1 MKKSLSAFRDALV
14 VAALAAAAVGTAC
27 APGAPNRLR
36 TTPKPDDAAAKI
48 VEADA
53 LVRRGHFTAFKKASA
68 LYKEIYL
75 RPGRPE
81 GVTSRYVRSLIL
93 LRIRECQ
100 IGILFGPTAEQARR
114 VIRENP
120 GLRGLSPFVEMADM
134 LSVGQPTAGI
144 QTDINSVQVK
154 HWIDDAGRLR
164 SELKAKA
171 AGEDFY
177 AYLYVSFF
185 GAVAGWSAD
194 RNEDLSAVYA
204 LFPDSPLMLYANAVR
219 YTKEKPDILV
229 RLAEADPE
237 FFEAYF
243 NLGGLDLAER
253 KLLSAEKNFLK
264 ALPGM
269 GGSPQETIY
278 LASIYTATEE
288 FERSLEFYDR
298 TLELSPGYRDAI
310 LGKAICQSYLG
321 RYDEAIATLQ
331 RMIELGNWLMGECH
345 YWLAWNHHALK
356 NLDSA
361 QAHIEESKGRLPTN
375 SEVFGLAG
383 TIALEKTQYDRAEKE
398 FKESLIYNA
407 GNTEALFGLG
417 RINDQRG
424 KWSDSAGYYEQ
435 AAEHVGKSEA
445 AILTR
450 IEQIKSAALG
460 EARRAAMLAKK
471 ESQLRST
478 RATLA
483 LACYDAAAAWVNGG
497 FKERAVPWAEKAAA
511 HPQFKKQAAALLSE
525 IRKKQDPAAAR
536 FISENDKRGD
546 VPPLS

>member
-1 MKKSLSAFRDALV
+1 MKKFLSAFRCAPAI
-14 VAALAAAAVGTAC
+14 AALAAAAIGTGCTSGALDRPRTMPI
-27 APGAPNRLR
+27 PG
-36 TTPKPDDAAAKI
+36 DAEAKMA
-48 VEADA
+48 EAEG

-68 LYKEIYL
+68 LYKEIYF
-75 RPGRPE
+75 RPGRPA
-81 GVTSRYVRSLIL
+81 GVASRYVRSLIL
-93 LRIRECQ
+93 LRVRECQ
-100 IGILFGPTAEQARR
+100 IGILFGPTAGEARR

-120 GLRGLSPFVEMADM
+120 GLRGLSPLVEMADM
-134 LSVGQPTAGI
+134 LSVGQPSAGI

-154 HWIDDAGRLR
+154 HGVDDAGRLK
-164 SELKAKA
+164 SELKALA

-185 GAVAGWSAD
+185 GVVAGWSSD
-194 RNEDLSAVYA
+194 RDGDLSAVYA

-219 YTKEKPDILV
+219 YTREKPDVLV

-243 NLGGLDLAER
+243 NLGGLDLAGR
-253 KLLSAEKNFLK
+253 NLLSAEKNFLK
-264 ALPGM
+264 ALPGL

-288 FERSLEFYDR
+288 FEKSLEFYDR
-298 TLELSPGYRDAI
+298 TLELSPGYRDAL
-310 LGKAICQSYLG
+310 LGKAICQGYLG

-331 RMIELGNWLMGECH
+331 KMIELGNWLMGECH

-356 NLDSA
+356 DLDSA

-398 FKESLIYNA
+398 FQDALKYNA
-407 GNTEALFGLG
+407 ANTEALFGLG

-424 KWSDSAGYYEQ
+424 KWLDSAGYYER
-435 AAEHVGKSEA
+435 AAEQVGKSEA
-445 AILTR
+445 AIRNR
-450 IEQIKSAALG
+450 IEQIKSAVLS

-471 ESQLRST
+471 ESQLRGT

-483 LACYDAAAAWVNGG
+483 LACYNTAAALVNGG
-497 FKERAVPWAEKAAA
+497 FQERAVPWAEKAAA
-511 HPQFKKQAAALLSE
+511 HPQFRDQAAALL
-525 IRKKQDPAAAR
+525 IKIKKQ
-536 FISENDKRGD
+536 
-546 VPPLS
+546 